1 MKTYLTLF
9 ACLLTQFGIQANC
22 TNAYASA
29 GYSLAHAKKSLSSNN
44 FEHQQ
49 YYADRSLQAFEKA
62 KLSVEQCGCDAS
74 LNPIMDGIEN
84 LENALA
90 QTDWDMGRYFT
101 KRALENAQ
109 NLLESLDICSNND
122 APDPNTTSG
131 STLDETAVQEETL
144 TQNTSLVSELES
156 QINFQRSA
164 ETDIKTLENAIRELA
179 LLFECDKAMQI
190 LKGRKVRAE
199 DDLRPET
206 MAETKSFYIS
216 QVVSMHNKALFAL
229 LECSKQSN

>member
-1 MKTYLTLF
+1 MKTYFTLF
-9 ACLLTQFGIQANC
+9 ACLLTQLGIQANC

-29 GYSLAHAKKSLSSNN
+29 GYSLAHAKKSLSANN

-62 KLSVEQCGCDAS
+62 KLSVEECGCDAS

-90 QTDWDMGRYFT
+90 QTDWDMGRYYT

-109 NLLESLDICSNND
+109 NLLESLDICSNNN

-131 STLDETAVQEETL
+131 STLNETVVDEETIAH
-144 TQNTSLVSELES
+144 NTSLVSELES

-164 ETDIKTLENAIRELA
+164 ETDIATLENAIRELA

-206 MAETKSFYIS
+206 MAETKSYYIS

-229 LECSKQSN
+229 LECSKHSN